1 MMQQNRDR
9 NGRPRNT
16 RPYDLNRDVART
28 SAPSQ
33 NHTPRSTGSS
43 RYGYN
48 GEPLSRP
55 PSRSANGSVRSSR
68 ADNSIQFPTQSQ
80 TRRPAQGQGS
90 NTTQYP
96 SGSRPAGSRPKN
108 AKSGGKQRRPA
119 NNARSGQSSRKNQN
133 HPNAQNHPNRQQPAG
148 SQNQRLRPAQGQGS
162 NTTQYP
168 AGNRPAGSRPKNAKS
183 GGKQRRPA
191 NNARSGQSSRKN
203 QNAQNRPNR
212 QHPAGSQSAPQ
223 QSPARREMRKKRKV
237 TRATLR
243 RRRILRRLTA
253 FAMLLCVI
261 GAGIYLTM
269 TMLFRINSIQVQT
282 PDGKQVTEIAGYS
295 ADSILQRMGVQLE
308 ENIFSFEP
316 GEKAAVLEQNF
327 PLLGSIKVIRDYPNT
342 VVVQVTEAVP
352 AYAVQNGN
360 KWLVISDKW
369 KILSEEST
377 QPEGLCT
384 LYGGKL
390 QDTAPGQAFCLVED
404 ADAASAS
411 GSEAAGSEST
421 ADTGD
426 ARMEALR
433 TLRSKLEEY
442 GLSQDVTRL
451 EVADPEQ
458 LAFLYQDRI
467 SVLLGTLNDLDYKLD
482 RARYVLTNADGKGC
496 GPTDTGRLDFSH
508 TSASSTRKI
517 YFAQGEPTLPSGY
530 VVPPKAEEPAPAE
543 DAADSTDSTEGVEP
557 TDTAEPAAEADTEQL
572 PLTHPDRMTANEE
585 ENPM

>member
-9 NGRPRNT
+9 NGRPRNP

-33 NHTPRSTGSS
+33 NHNTPRSTGSS

-68 ADNSIQFPTQSQ
+68 ADNSIQFPTQPQSQ

-90 NTTQYP
+90 NITQY
-96 SGSRPAGSRPKN
+96 STGNRPAGSRPQN

-119 NNARSGQSSRKNQN
+119 NNARSGQNSRKNQN
-133 HPNAQNHPNRQQPAG
+133 V
-148 SQNQRLRPAQGQGS
+148 
-162 NTTQYP
+162 
-168 AGNRPAGSRPKNAKS
+168 
-183 GGKQRRPA
+183 
-191 NNARSGQSSRKN
+191 
-203 QNAQNRPNR
+203 QNRPNR
-212 QHPAGSQSAPQ
+212 QHSAGSQRLRPLQSAPQ
-223 QSPARREMRKKRKV
+223 TPARREKRKKRKV

-243 RRRILRRLTA
+243 RRRMLRRLTA

-352 AYAVQNGN
+352 AYAVQNGS

-390 QDTAPGQAFCLVED
+390 QDTAPGQGFWFVDD

-411 GSEAAGSEST
+411 GSETAESEST
-421 ADTGD
+421 VSTET

-451 EVADPEQ
+451 EVADTEQ

-543 DAADSTDSTEGVEP
+543 DTADSTESAESADAA
-557 TDTAEPAAEADTEQL
+557 DTTEPAAETDTEQL

>member
-1 MMQQNRDR
+1 MQQNRDR
-9 NGRPRNT
+9 NGRPRNP

-33 NHTPRSTGSS
+33 DHTPRSTGSS

-68 ADNSIQFPTQSQ
+68 ADNSIQFPTQ
-80 TRRPAQGQGS
+80 
-90 NTTQYP
+90 TQP
-96 SGSRPAGSRPKN
+96 
-108 AKSGGKQRRPA
+108 RRPA
-119 NNARSGQSSRKNQN
+119 NNARSGQNSRKNQN
-133 HPNAQNHPNRQQPAG
+133 YQNANRQHPAG
-148 SQNQRLRPAQGQGS
+148 NGQRLRPAQD
-162 NTTQYP
+162 
-168 AGNRPAGSRPKNAKS
+168 
-183 GGKQRRPA
+183 
-191 NNARSGQSSRKN
+191 
-203 QNAQNRPNR
+203 
-212 QHPAGSQSAPQ
+212 APQ

-243 RRRILRRLTA
+243 RRRMLRRLTA

-282 PDGKQVTEIAGYS
+282 PDGKQVTEIAGYT

-390 QDTAPGQAFCLVED
+390 QDTTPGQGFWFVED

-411 GSEAAGSEST
+411 GSETAESESAVST
-421 ADTGD
+421 ET

-451 EVADPEQ
+451 EVADTEQ

-543 DAADSTDSTEGVEP
+543 DTADSTDSAESADAA
-557 TDTAEPAAEADTEQL
+557 DTTEPAAETDTEQL

>member
-1 MMQQNRDR
+1 MQQNRDR

-33 NHTPRSTGSS
+33 DPTPRSTGSS

-55 PSRSANGSVRSSR
+55 PSRSANGSVRASR
-68 ADNSIQFPTQSQ
+68 ADNSIQFPTQTQ
-80 TRRPAQGQGS
+80 TRRPAQGS

-96 SGSRPAGSRPKN
+96 S
-108 AKSGGKQRRPA
+108 
-119 NNARSGQSSRKNQN
+119 
-133 HPNAQNHPNRQQPAG
+133 
-148 SQNQRLRPAQGQGS
+148 
-162 NTTQYP
+162 
-168 AGNRPAGSRPKNAKS
+168 GSRPKNAKS

-203 QNAQNRPNR
+203 QNAQNHPNR
-212 QHPAGSQSAPQ
+212 QHPAASQNQRPRPAQSAPQ

-352 AYAVQNGN
+352 AYAVQNGS

-390 QDTAPGQAFCLVED
+390 QDTTPGQGFWFVDD

-411 GSEAAGSEST
+411 GSEAAESESAVST
-421 ADTGD
+421 EN

-433 TLRSKLEEY
+433 TLVSKLEEY
-442 GLSQDVTRL
+442 GLSQDMTRL
-451 EVADPEQ
+451 EVADTEQ

-543 DAADSTDSTEGVEP
+543 DTADSTESTEGATP
-557 TDTAEPAAEADTEQL
+557 TDTTEPAAETDTEQL
-572 PLTHPDRMTANEE
+572 PLTHPDRMTANVE

>member
-16 RPYDLNRDVART
+16 RPYDLDRDVART

-55 PSRSANGSVRSSR
+55 PSRSANGSVRASR
-68 ADNSIQFPTQSQ
+68 ADNSIQFPTQTQSQ

-96 SGSRPAGSRPKN
+96 SGSRPKN

-133 HPNAQNHPNRQQPAG
+133 HPNRQHPAG
-148 SQNQRLRPAQGQGS
+148 SQNQRLRPAQ
-162 NTTQYP
+162 
-168 AGNRPAGSRPKNAKS
+168 AAL
-183 GGKQRRPA
+183 
-191 NNARSGQSSRKN
+191 
-203 QNAQNRPNR
+203 
-212 QHPAGSQSAPQ
+212 Q
-223 QSPARREMRKKRKV
+223 QSPARREKRKKRKV

-243 RRRILRRLTA
+243 RRRMLRRLTA

-352 AYAVQNGN
+352 AYAVQNGS

-369 KILSEEST
+369 KILSEESA

-390 QDTAPGQAFCLVED
+390 QDTTPGQGFWFVDD

-411 GSEAAGSEST
+411 GSASGSETAESESAVST
-421 ADTGD
+421 ET

-433 TLRSKLEEY
+433 TLVGKLEEY
-442 GLSQDVTRL
+442 SLSQDVTRL
-451 EVADPEQ
+451 EVADTEQ
-458 LAFLYQDRI
+458 IAFLYQDRI

-543 DAADSTDSTEGVEP
+543 DTADSTESTESATP
-557 TDTAEPAAEADTEQL
+557 TDTTEPAADADTEQL

>member
-1 MMQQNRDR
+1 MQQNRDR
-9 NGRPRNT
+9 NGRPRNP

-33 NHTPRSTGSS
+33 DHNTPRSTGSS

-55 PSRSANGSVRSSR
+55 PSRSANGGVRSSR

-80 TRRPAQGQGS
+80 TRRPAQGS

-96 SGSRPAGSRPKN
+96 SGSRPAGSRPKD
-108 AKSGGKQRRPA
+108 AKSGGKQRRP
-119 NNARSGQSSRKNQN
+119 
-133 HPNAQNHPNRQQPAG
+133 
-148 SQNQRLRPAQGQGS
+148 
-162 NTTQYP
+162 T
-168 AGNRPAGSRPKNAKS
+168 
-183 GGKQRRPA
+183 

-352 AYAVQNGN
+352 AYAVQNGS

-390 QDTAPGQAFCLVED
+390 QDTTPGQGFWFVED

-411 GSEAAGSEST
+411 GSESAESEST
-421 ADTGD
+421 VSTET

-451 EVADPEQ
+451 EVADTEQ

-482 RARYVLTNADGKGC
+482 RARYMLNNEDDKGC
-496 GPTDTGRLDFSH
+496 AATDTGRLDFSH
-508 TSASSTRKI
+508 VSAGSTRKI
-517 YFAQGEPTLPSGY
+517 YFAQGDPVLPSGY
-530 VVPPKAEEPAPAE
+530 VVPEKVEPETPEETADSSLTDEAAPQAAPAE
-543 DAADSTDSTEGVEP
+543 DTTPEEI
-557 TDTAEPAAEADTEQL
+557 
-572 PLTHPDRMTANEE
+572 PLTDPARMTANED

>member
-1 MMQQNRDR
+1 MQQNRDR

-16 RPYDLNRDVART
+16 RPYDLNRDVVRT

-33 NHTPRSTGSS
+33 NNNAPRSTGSS

-55 PSRSANGSVRSSR
+55 PSRSANGSVRTSR
-68 ADNSIQFPTQSQ
+68 ADNSIQFPTQPQ

-96 SGSRPAGSRPKN
+96 TGSRPKN

-119 NNARSGQSSRKNQN
+119 NNARSGQNNRKNQN
-133 HPNAQNHPNRQQPAG
+133 H
-148 SQNQRLRPAQGQGS
+148 
-162 NTTQYP
+162 
-168 AGNRPAGSRPKNAKS
+168 
-183 GGKQRRPA
+183 
-191 NNARSGQSSRKN
+191 
-203 QNAQNRPNR
+203 PNR
-212 QHPAGSQSAPQ
+212 QHPAGSGQRLRPAQGAPQ
-223 QSPARREMRKKRKV
+223 QSPARREKRKKRKV

-352 AYAVQNGN
+352 AYAVQNGS

-390 QDTAPGQAFCLVED
+390 QDTTPGQGFWFVDD

-411 GSEAAGSEST
+411 GSETAESESAVST
-421 ADTGD
+421 ET

-433 TLRSKLEEY
+433 TLVGKLEEY

-451 EVADPEQ
+451 EVADTEQ
-458 LAFLYQDRI
+458 IAFLYQDRI
-467 SVLLGTLNDLDYKLD
+467 SVLLGTLNDLEYKLD

-543 DAADSTDSTEGVEP
+543 DTADSTESTEGTTP
-557 TDTAEPAAEADTEQL
+557 TDTTEPAADADTGQL
-572 PLTHPDRMTANEE
+572 PLTHPDRMTANVE

>member
-1 MMQQNRDR
+1 MQQNRDR

-16 RPYDLNRDVART
+16 RPYDLNRDVVRT

-33 NHTPRSTGSS
+33 DHTPRSTGSS

-80 TRRPAQGQGS
+80 TRRPA
-90 NTTQYP
+90 
-96 SGSRPAGSRPKN
+96 GSRPKN

-119 NNARSGQSSRKNQN
+119 NNARSGQNNRKNQ
-133 HPNAQNHPNRQQPAG
+133 NAQNHPNRQHPAA
-148 SQNQRLRPAQGQGS
+148 SQSQRLRPA
-162 NTTQYP
+162 
-168 AGNRPAGSRPKNAKS
+168 
-183 GGKQRRPA
+183 
-191 NNARSGQSSRKN
+191 
-203 QNAQNRPNR
+203 
-212 QHPAGSQSAPQ
+212 QSAPQ

-243 RRRILRRLTA
+243 RRRMLRRLTA

-282 PDGKQVTEIAGYS
+282 PDGKQVTEIAGYT

-390 QDTAPGQAFCLVED
+390 QDTTPGQGFWFVED

-411 GSEAAGSEST
+411 GSETAESESAVST
-421 ADTGD
+421 ETD
-426 ARMEALR
+426 RMEALR

-451 EVADPEQ
+451 EVADTEQ

-543 DAADSTDSTEGVEP
+543 DAADSTESAES
-557 TDTAEPAAEADTEQL
+557 TDTADTTEPAADADTKQL

>member
-33 NHTPRSTGSS
+33 DHTPRSTGSS

-68 ADNSIQFPTQSQ
+68 ADNSIQFPTQPQSQ

-96 SGSRPAGSRPKN
+96 AGSRPAGSRPKN

-119 NNARSGQSSRKNQN
+119 NNAC
-133 HPNAQNHPNRQQPAG
+133 
-148 SQNQRLRPAQGQGS
+148 
-162 NTTQYP
+162 
-168 AGNRPAGSRPKNAKS
+168 
-183 GGKQRRPA
+183 
-191 NNARSGQSSRKN
+191 SGQSSRKN

-243 RRRILRRLTA
+243 RRRMLRRLTA

-369 KILSEEST
+369 KILSEESA

-390 QDTAPGQAFCLVED
+390 QDTTPGQAFCLVED

-426 ARMEALR
+426 ARMEALS
-433 TLRSKLEEY
+433 TLVSKLEEY

-451 EVADPEQ
+451 EVADTEQ
-458 LAFLYQDRI
+458 IAFLYQDRI

>member
-33 NHTPRSTGSS
+33 DHTPRSTGSS

-80 TRRPAQGQGS
+80 TRRPAQGS

-96 SGSRPAGSRPKN
+96 SGSRPKN

-119 NNARSGQSSRKNQN
+119 NNARSGQNSQKNQN
-133 HPNAQNHPNRQQPAG
+133 
-148 SQNQRLRPAQGQGS
+148 
-162 NTTQYP
+162 Y
-168 AGNRPAGSRPKNAKS
+168 
-183 GGKQRRPA
+183 
-191 NNARSGQSSRKN
+191 
-203 QNAQNRPNR
+203 QNANR
-212 QHPAGSQSAPQ
+212 QHPAGSGQRLRPAQSAPQ
-223 QSPARREMRKKRKV
+223 QSPARREQRKKRKV

-243 RRRILRRLTA
+243 RRRMLRRLTA

-352 AYAVQNGN
+352 AYAVQNGS

-390 QDTAPGQAFCLVED
+390 QDTTPGQGFWFVDD

-411 GSEAAGSEST
+411 GSASGSEAAESESAVST
-421 ADTGD
+421 ET

-433 TLRSKLEEY
+433 TLVGKLGEY

-451 EVADPEQ
+451 EVADTEQ

-543 DAADSTDSTEGVEP
+543 DTADSTESTEDATP
-557 TDTAEPAAEADTEQL
+557 TDTTEPAADTDTEQL
-572 PLTHPDRMTANEE
+572 PLTHPDRMTANVE

>member
-1 MMQQNRDR
+1 MQQNRDR
-9 NGRPRNT
+9 NGRPRNP
-16 RPYDLNRDVART
+16 RPYDLNRDVACT

-33 NHTPRSTGSS
+33 DHTPRSTGSS

-68 ADNSIQFPTQSQ
+68 ADNSIQFPTQTQSQ
-80 TRRPAQGQGS
+80 PRRPAQGQGS

-133 HPNAQNHPNRQQPAG
+133 HPNRQQPAG
-148 SQNQRLRPAQGQGS
+148 SQNQRLRPAQ
-162 NTTQYP
+162 T
-168 AGNRPAGSRPKNAKS
+168 
-183 GGKQRRPA
+183 
-191 NNARSGQSSRKN
+191 
-203 QNAQNRPNR
+203 
-212 QHPAGSQSAPQ
+212 APQ

-390 QDTAPGQAFCLVED
+390 QDTTPGQGFWFVDD

-411 GSEAAGSEST
+411 GSETAESESAVST
-421 ADTGD
+421 ET

-451 EVADPEQ
+451 EVADTEQ

-543 DAADSTDSTEGVEP
+543 DTADSTDSAES
-557 TDTAEPAAEADTEQL
+557 TDTADTTEPAADADTEQL

>member
-1 MMQQNRDR
+1 MQQNRDR

-33 NHTPRSTGSS
+33 NHTPRSTGGS

-55 PSRSANGSVRSSR
+55 PSRSANGSVRASR
-68 ADNSIQFPTQSQ
+68 ADNSIQFPTQTQ
-80 TRRPAQGQGS
+80 PRRPAQGQGS
-90 NTTQYP
+90 NTTQY
-96 SGSRPAGSRPKN
+96 PAGSRPKN

-133 HPNAQNHPNRQQPAG
+133 HPNAQNHPNRQHPAA
-148 SQNQRLRPAQGQGS
+148 SQNQRLRPA
-162 NTTQYP
+162 
-168 AGNRPAGSRPKNAKS
+168 
-183 GGKQRRPA
+183 
-191 NNARSGQSSRKN
+191 
-203 QNAQNRPNR
+203 
-212 QHPAGSQSAPQ
+212 QSAPQ
-223 QSPARREMRKKRKV
+223 QSPARREKRKKRKV

-352 AYAVQNGN
+352 AYAVQNGS

-390 QDTAPGQAFCLVED
+390 QDTTPGQGFWFVED

-421 ADTGD
+421 ADTED

-433 TLRSKLEEY
+433 TLVSKLEEY

-451 EVADPEQ
+451 EVADTEQ

-530 VVPPKAEEPAPAE
+530 VVPPKAEETAPAE
-543 DAADSTDSTEGVEP
+543 DAADSTESTD
-557 TDTAEPAAEADTEQL
+557 TADTAEPAAETDTEQL
-572 PLTHPDRMTANEE
+572 PLTHPDRMTANVE

>member
-9 NGRPRNT
+9 NGRRRNT
-16 RPYDLNRDVART
+16 RPYDLDRDVART

-55 PSRSANGSVRSSR
+55 PSRSANGSVRASR
-68 ADNSIQFPTQSQ
+68 ADNSIQFPTQTQSQ

-90 NTTQYP
+90 NTTQY
-96 SGSRPAGSRPKN
+96 PAGSRPKN

-133 HPNAQNHPNRQQPAG
+133 HPNRQHPAG
-148 SQNQRLRPAQGQGS
+148 SQNQRLRPAQ
-162 NTTQYP
+162 
-168 AGNRPAGSRPKNAKS
+168 AAL
-183 GGKQRRPA
+183 
-191 NNARSGQSSRKN
+191 
-203 QNAQNRPNR
+203 
-212 QHPAGSQSAPQ
+212 Q
-223 QSPARREMRKKRKV
+223 QSPARREKRKKRKV

-243 RRRILRRLTA
+243 RRRMLRRLTA

-352 AYAVQNGN
+352 AYAVQNGS

-369 KILSEEST
+369 KILSEESA

-390 QDTAPGQAFCLVED
+390 QDTTPGQGFWFVDD

-411 GSEAAGSEST
+411 GSASGSETAESESAVST
-421 ADTGD
+421 ET

-433 TLRSKLEEY
+433 TLVGKLEEY
-442 GLSQDVTRL
+442 SLSQDVTRL
-451 EVADPEQ
+451 EVADTEQ
-458 LAFLYQDRI
+458 IAFLYQDRI

-543 DAADSTDSTEGVEP
+543 DTADSTESTESATP
-557 TDTAEPAAEADTEQL
+557 TDTTEPAADADTEQL

>member
-1 MMQQNRDR
+1 MQQNRDR
-9 NGRPRNT
+9 NGRPRNA

-33 NHTPRSTGSS
+33 DHTPRSTGSS

-119 NNARSGQSSRKNQN
+119 NNARSGQN
-133 HPNAQNHPNRQQPAG
+133 
-148 SQNQRLRPAQGQGS
+148 SQNQRLRPAQG
-162 NTTQYP
+162 
-168 AGNRPAGSRPKNAKS
+168 
-183 GGKQRRPA
+183 
-191 NNARSGQSSRKN
+191 
-203 QNAQNRPNR
+203 
-212 QHPAGSQSAPQ
+212 APQ

-243 RRRILRRLTA
+243 RRRMLRRLTA

-282 PDGKQVTEIAGYS
+282 PDGKQVTEIAGYT

-390 QDTAPGQAFCLVED
+390 QDTTPGQGFWFVDD

-411 GSEAAGSEST
+411 GSETAESEST
-421 ADTGD
+421 VSTET

-451 EVADPEQ
+451 EVADTEQ

-543 DAADSTDSTEGVEP
+543 DTADSTESTESA
-557 TDTAEPAAEADTEQL
+557 DTADTTEPAAGADTEQL

>member
-1 MMQQNRDR
+1 MQQYGNNGRPYDQNRDSLR
-9 NGRPRNT
+9 SSGSSQ
-16 RPYDLNRDVART
+16 RT
-28 SAPSQ
+28 
-33 NHTPRSTGSS
+33 TPPNDGASDTS
-43 RYGYN
+43 RYGFN

-55 PSRSANGSVRSSR
+55 PARTANGTVRR
-68 ADNSIQFPTQSQ
+68 TRTDNSIEFPTQPRPVRDTGSAARRPAGQ
-80 TRRPAQGQGS
+80 RSTAQRPRSSGGQNRRPAQ
-90 NTTQYP
+90 
-96 SGSRPAGSRPKN
+96 
-108 AKSGGKQRRPA
+108 RPA
-119 NNARSGQSSRKNQN
+119 NRNGRPAQNSRSAARLQQQGQGYNKNQK
-133 HPNAQNHPNRQQPAG
+133 
-148 SQNQRLRPAQGQGS
+148 LRPAPQRD
-162 NTTQYP
+162 
-168 AGNRPAGSRPKNAKS
+168 A
-183 GGKQRRPA
+183 QRRE
-191 NNARSGQSSRKN
+191 G
-203 QNAQNRPNR
+203 
-212 QHPAGSQSAPQ
+212 
-223 QSPARREMRKKRKV
+223 RKKRRL
-237 TRATLR
+237 TRAALKR
-243 RRRILRRLTA
+243 RRMLRRLMDFVT
-253 FAMLLCVI
+253 LLAVI
-261 GAGIYLTM
+261 AAGVYLTM
-269 TMLFRINSIQVQT
+269 TMLFKIGTIQVQT
-282 PDGKQVTEIAGYS
+282 ADGTVVQEVGGYS
-295 ADSILQRMGVQLE
+295 SSQILQALGVQTE

-352 AYAVQNGN
+352 AYAVQNGS

-411 GSEAAGSEST
+411 GSEAAGSESAVST
-421 ADTGD
+421 ET

-433 TLRSKLEEY
+433 TLVSKLEEY

-451 EVADPEQ
+451 EVADTEQ
-458 LAFLYQDRI
+458 IAFLYQDRI

-530 VVPPKAEEPAPAE
+530 VVPPKVEEPAPAE
-543 DAADSTDSTEGVEP
+543 DAADSTDSTDSTESADAA
-557 TDTAEPAAEADTEQL
+557 DTTEPAADADTEQL

>member
-1 MMQQNRDR
+1 MQQNRDR

-33 NHTPRSTGSS
+33 DHTPRSTGSS

-55 PSRSANGSVRSSR
+55 PSRSANGSVRASR
-68 ADNSIQFPTQSQ
+68 ADNSIQFPTQTQSQ
-80 TRRPAQGQGS
+80 TRRPAQGS

-96 SGSRPAGSRPKN
+96 SGSRPKN

-119 NNARSGQSSRKNQN
+119 NNARSGQNSRKNQ
-133 HPNAQNHPNRQQPAG
+133 NAQNHPNRQHPAA
-148 SQNQRLRPAQGQGS
+148 SQNQRLRPA
-162 NTTQYP
+162 
-168 AGNRPAGSRPKNAKS
+168 
-183 GGKQRRPA
+183 
-191 NNARSGQSSRKN
+191 
-203 QNAQNRPNR
+203 
-212 QHPAGSQSAPQ
+212 QSAPQ

-243 RRRILRRLTA
+243 RRRMLRRLTA

-352 AYAVQNGN
+352 AYAVQNGS

-390 QDTAPGQAFCLVED
+390 QDTTPGQGFWFVDD

-411 GSEAAGSEST
+411 GSEAAESESAVST
-421 ADTGD
+421 ET

-433 TLRSKLEEY
+433 TLVSKLEEY
-442 GLSQDVTRL
+442 GLSQDMTRL
-451 EVADPEQ
+451 EVADTEQ

-543 DAADSTDSTEGVEP
+543 DTADSTESTEGATP
-557 TDTAEPAAEADTEQL
+557 TDTAEPAAETDTEQL
-572 PLTHPDRMTANEE
+572 PLTHPDRMTANVE

>member
-1 MMQQNRDR
+1 MQQNRDR

-33 NHTPRSTGSS
+33 DHTPRSTGSS

-55 PSRSANGSVRSSR
+55 PSRSANGSVRASR
-68 ADNSIQFPTQSQ
+68 ADNSIQFPTQTQSQ
-80 TRRPAQGQGS
+80 TRRPAQGS

-96 SGSRPAGSRPKN
+96 SGSRPKN

-119 NNARSGQSSRKNQN
+119 NNARSGQNSRKNQ
-133 HPNAQNHPNRQQPAG
+133 NAQNHPNRQHPAG
-148 SQNQRLRPAQGQGS
+148 NGQPLRPAQ
-162 NTTQYP
+162 
-168 AGNRPAGSRPKNAKS
+168 A
-183 GGKQRRPA
+183 
-191 NNARSGQSSRKN
+191 
-203 QNAQNRPNR
+203 
-212 QHPAGSQSAPQ
+212 APQ
-223 QSPARREMRKKRKV
+223 QSPARREKRKKRKV

-243 RRRILRRLTA
+243 RRRMLRRLTA

-352 AYAVQNGN
+352 AYAVQNGS

-390 QDTAPGQAFCLVED
+390 QDTTPGQGFRFVD
-404 ADAASAS
+404 DVDAASAS
-411 GSEAAGSEST
+411 GSEAAESESAVST
-421 ADTGD
+421 EN

-433 TLRSKLEEY
+433 TLVSKLEEY
-442 GLSQDVTRL
+442 GLSQDMTRL
-451 EVADPEQ
+451 EVADTEQ

-543 DAADSTDSTEGVEP
+543 DTADSTESTEGATP
-557 TDTAEPAAEADTEQL
+557 TDTTEPAAETDTEQL
-572 PLTHPDRMTANEE
+572 PLTHPDRMTANVE

>member
-1 MMQQNRDR
+1 MQQNRDR

-28 SAPSQ
+28 SAPTQ
-33 NHTPRSTGSS
+33 DHTPRSTGSS

-55 PSRSANGSVRSSR
+55 PSRSANGSVRASR
-68 ADNSIQFPTQSQ
+68 ADNSIQFPTQ
-80 TRRPAQGQGS
+80 TRRPAQGS

-96 SGSRPAGSRPKN
+96 SGSRPKN

-119 NNARSGQSSRKNQN
+119 NNARSGQNSRKNQ
-133 HPNAQNHPNRQQPAG
+133 NAQNHPNRQHPAG
-148 SQNQRLRPAQGQGS
+148 SGQRLRPAQ
-162 NTTQYP
+162 
-168 AGNRPAGSRPKNAKS
+168 A
-183 GGKQRRPA
+183 
-191 NNARSGQSSRKN
+191 
-203 QNAQNRPNR
+203 
-212 QHPAGSQSAPQ
+212 APQ
-223 QSPARREMRKKRKV
+223 QSPARREKRKKRKV

-243 RRRILRRLTA
+243 RRRMLRRLTA

-308 ENIFSFEP
+308 ENILSFEP

-352 AYAVQNGN
+352 AYAVQNGS

-390 QDTAPGQAFCLVED
+390 QDTTPGQGFWFVDD

-411 GSEAAGSEST
+411 GSEAAESESAVST
-421 ADTGD
+421 ET

-433 TLRSKLEEY
+433 TLVSKLEEY
-442 GLSQDVTRL
+442 GLSQDMTRL
-451 EVADPEQ
+451 EVADTEQ

-530 VVPPKAEEPAPAE
+530 VVPPKAE
-543 DAADSTDSTEGVEP
+543 DTADSTESTEGATP
-557 TDTAEPAAEADTEQL
+557 TDTTEPAAETDTEQL
-572 PLTHPDRMTANEE
+572 PLTHPDRMTANVE

>member
-1 MMQQNRDR
+1 MQQNRDR

-55 PSRSANGSVRSSR
+55 PSRSANGSVRASR
-68 ADNSIQFPTQSQ
+68 ADNSIQFPTQTQSQ
-80 TRRPAQGQGS
+80 P
-90 NTTQYP
+90 
-96 SGSRPAGSRPKN
+96 
-108 AKSGGKQRRPA
+108 
-119 NNARSGQSSRKNQN
+119 
-133 HPNAQNHPNRQQPAG
+133 H
-148 SQNQRLRPAQGQGS
+148 RPAQGQGS

-203 QNAQNRPNR
+203 QSHPNA
-212 QHPAGSQSAPQ
+212 QHPAASQNQRLRPAQSAPQ
-223 QSPARREMRKKRKV
+223 QSPARREKRKKRKV

-352 AYAVQNGN
+352 AYAVQNGS

-390 QDTAPGQAFCLVED
+390 QDTAPGQGFWFVED
-404 ADAASAS
+404 ADAASTS
-411 GSEAAGSEST
+411 GSESAESESAVST
-421 ADTGD
+421 ET

-433 TLRSKLEEY
+433 TLVGKLEEY

-451 EVADPEQ
+451 EVADTEQ

-543 DAADSTDSTEGVEP
+543 DAADSTDSAES
-557 TDTAEPAAEADTEQL
+557 TDTADTTEPAADTDTGQL
-572 PLTHPDRMTANEE
+572 PLTHPDRMTANVE

>member
-1 MMQQNRDR
+1 MQQNRDR

-28 SAPSQ
+28 SVPSQ
-33 NHTPRSTGSS
+33 DHTPRSTGSS

-55 PSRSANGSVRSSR
+55 PSRSANGGVRSSR
-68 ADNSIQFPTQSQ
+68 VDNSIQFPTQSQ
-80 TRRPAQGQGS
+80 TRRPAQGS

-108 AKSGGKQRRPA
+108 AKSGGKQHRPA
-119 NNARSGQSSRKNQN
+119 NNARSGQNNRKNQN
-133 HPNAQNHPNRQQPAG
+133 YQNANRQHPADNG
-148 SQNQRLRPAQGQGS
+148 QRLRPAQ
-162 NTTQYP
+162 T
-168 AGNRPAGSRPKNAKS
+168 
-183 GGKQRRPA
+183 
-191 NNARSGQSSRKN
+191 
-203 QNAQNRPNR
+203 
-212 QHPAGSQSAPQ
+212 APQ

-243 RRRILRRLTA
+243 RRRMLRRLTT

-352 AYAVQNGN
+352 AYAVQNGS

-377 QPEGLCT
+377 QPEELCT

-390 QDTAPGQAFCLVED
+390 QDTAPGQVFCLVED

-426 ARMEALR
+426 ARMEALS
-433 TLRSKLEEY
+433 TLVSKLEEY

-451 EVADPEQ
+451 EVADTEQ
-458 LAFLYQDRI
+458 IAFLYQDRI

-530 VVPPKAEEPAPAE
+530 VVPPKVEGPAPAE
-543 DAADSTDSTEGVEP
+543 DAADSTDSTDSTESADAA
-557 TDTAEPAAEADTEQL
+557 DTTEPAAEADTEQL

>member
-1 MMQQNRDR
+1 MQQNRDR

-33 NHTPRSTGSS
+33 DHTPRSTGSS

-55 PSRSANGSVRSSR
+55 PSRSANGSVRASR
-68 ADNSIQFPTQSQ
+68 ADNSIQFPTQTQSQ
-80 TRRPAQGQGS
+80 TCRPAQGS

-96 SGSRPAGSRPKN
+96 SGSRPKN

-119 NNARSGQSSRKNQN
+119 NNARSGQNSRKNQ
-133 HPNAQNHPNRQQPAG
+133 NAQNHPNRQHPAG
-148 SQNQRLRPAQGQGS
+148 NGQPLRPAQ
-162 NTTQYP
+162 
-168 AGNRPAGSRPKNAKS
+168 A
-183 GGKQRRPA
+183 
-191 NNARSGQSSRKN
+191 
-203 QNAQNRPNR
+203 
-212 QHPAGSQSAPQ
+212 APQ
-223 QSPARREMRKKRKV
+223 QSPARREKRKKRKV

-352 AYAVQNGN
+352 AYAVQNGS

-390 QDTAPGQAFCLVED
+390 QDTTPGQGFWFVDDE
-404 ADAASAS
+404 DAASAS
-411 GSEAAGSEST
+411 GSEAAESESAVST
-421 ADTGD
+421 ET

-433 TLRSKLEEY
+433 TLVSKLEEY
-442 GLSQDVTRL
+442 GLSQDMTRL
-451 EVADPEQ
+451 EVADTEQ

-543 DAADSTDSTEGVEP
+543 DTADSTESTEGATP
-557 TDTAEPAAEADTEQL
+557 TDTAEPAAETDTEQL
-572 PLTHPDRMTANEE
+572 PLTHPDRMTANVE

>member
-1 MMQQNRDR
+1 MQQNRDR

-33 NHTPRSTGSS
+33 DHTPRSTGSS

-55 PSRSANGSVRSSR
+55 PSRSANGSVRASR
-68 ADNSIQFPTQSQ
+68 ADNSIQFPTQTQSQ
-80 TRRPAQGQGS
+80 TRRPAQGS

-96 SGSRPAGSRPKN
+96 SGSRPKN

-119 NNARSGQSSRKNQN
+119 NNARSGQNSRKNQ
-133 HPNAQNHPNRQQPAG
+133 NAQNHPNRQHPAG
-148 SQNQRLRPAQGQGS
+148 NGQPLRPAQ
-162 NTTQYP
+162 
-168 AGNRPAGSRPKNAKS
+168 A
-183 GGKQRRPA
+183 
-191 NNARSGQSSRKN
+191 
-203 QNAQNRPNR
+203 
-212 QHPAGSQSAPQ
+212 APQ
-223 QSPARREMRKKRKV
+223 QSPARREKRKKRKV

-243 RRRILRRLTA
+243 RRRMLRRLTA

-352 AYAVQNGN
+352 AYAVQNGS

-390 QDTAPGQAFCLVED
+390 QDTTPGQGFWFVDD

-411 GSEAAGSEST
+411 GSEAAESESAVST
-421 ADTGD
+421 ET

-433 TLRSKLEEY
+433 TLVSKLEEY
-442 GLSQDVTRL
+442 GLSQDMTRL
-451 EVADPEQ
+451 EVADTEQ

-530 VVPPKAEEPAPAE
+530 VVPPKAE
-543 DAADSTDSTEGVEP
+543 DTADSTESTEGATP
-557 TDTAEPAAEADTEQL
+557 TDTTEPAAETDTEQL
-572 PLTHPDRMTANEE
+572 PLTHPDRMTANVE

>member
-1 MMQQNRDR
+1 MQQNRDR

-33 NHTPRSTGSS
+33 DPTPRSTGSS

-55 PSRSANGSVRSSR
+55 PSRSANGSVRASR
-68 ADNSIQFPTQSQ
+68 ADNSIQFPTQTQSQ
-80 TRRPAQGQGS
+80 TRRPAQGS

-96 SGSRPAGSRPKN
+96 SGSRPKN

-119 NNARSGQSSRKNQN
+119 NNARSGQNSRKNQ
-133 HPNAQNHPNRQQPAG
+133 NAQNHPNRQHPAA
-148 SQNQRLRPAQGQGS
+148 SQNQRPRPA
-162 NTTQYP
+162 
-168 AGNRPAGSRPKNAKS
+168 
-183 GGKQRRPA
+183 
-191 NNARSGQSSRKN
+191 
-203 QNAQNRPNR
+203 
-212 QHPAGSQSAPQ
+212 QSAPQ

-243 RRRILRRLTA
+243 RRRMLRRLTA

-352 AYAVQNGN
+352 AYAVQNGS

-390 QDTAPGQAFCLVED
+390 QDTTPGQGFWFVDD

-411 GSEAAGSEST
+411 GSEAAESESAVST
-421 ADTGD
+421 EN

-433 TLRSKLEEY
+433 TLVSKLEEY
-442 GLSQDVTRL
+442 GLSQDMTRL
-451 EVADPEQ
+451 EVADTEQ

-543 DAADSTDSTEGVEP
+543 DTADSTESTEGATP
-557 TDTAEPAAEADTEQL
+557 TDTTEPATETDTEQL
-572 PLTHPDRMTANEE
+572 PLTHPDRMTANVE

>member
-16 RPYDLNRDVART
+16 RPYDLDRDVART

-33 NHTPRSTGSS
+33 DHTPRSTGSS

-55 PSRSANGSVRSSR
+55 PSRSANGSVRASR
-68 ADNSIQFPTQSQ
+68 ADNSIQFPTQTQSQ

-96 SGSRPAGSRPKN
+96 SGSRPKN

-133 HPNAQNHPNRQQPAG
+133 HPNRQHPAG
-148 SQNQRLRPAQGQGS
+148 SQNQRLRPAQ
-162 NTTQYP
+162 
-168 AGNRPAGSRPKNAKS
+168 AAL
-183 GGKQRRPA
+183 
-191 NNARSGQSSRKN
+191 
-203 QNAQNRPNR
+203 
-212 QHPAGSQSAPQ
+212 Q
-223 QSPARREMRKKRKV
+223 QSPARREKRKKRKV

-243 RRRILRRLTA
+243 RRRMLRRLTA

-352 AYAVQNGN
+352 AYAVQNGS

-369 KILSEEST
+369 KILSEESA

-390 QDTAPGQAFCLVED
+390 QDTTPGQGFWFVDD

-411 GSEAAGSEST
+411 GSASGSETAESESAVST
-421 ADTGD
+421 ET

-433 TLRSKLEEY
+433 TLVGKLEEY

-451 EVADPEQ
+451 EVADTEQ
-458 LAFLYQDRI
+458 IAFLYQDRI

-543 DAADSTDSTEGVEP
+543 DTADSTESTESATP
-557 TDTAEPAAEADTEQL
+557 TDTTEPAADADTEQL

>member
-16 RPYDLNRDVART
+16 RPYDLDRDVART

-55 PSRSANGSVRSSR
+55 PSRSANGSVRASR
-68 ADNSIQFPTQSQ
+68 ADNSIQFPTQTQSQ
-80 TRRPAQGQGS
+80 TRRPAQGS

-96 SGSRPAGSRPKN
+96 SGSRPKN

-133 HPNAQNHPNRQQPAG
+133 HPNRQHPAG
-148 SQNQRLRPAQGQGS
+148 SQNQRLRPAQ
-162 NTTQYP
+162 
-168 AGNRPAGSRPKNAKS
+168 AAL
-183 GGKQRRPA
+183 
-191 NNARSGQSSRKN
+191 
-203 QNAQNRPNR
+203 
-212 QHPAGSQSAPQ
+212 Q
-223 QSPARREMRKKRKV
+223 QSPARREKRKKRKV

-243 RRRILRRLTA
+243 RRRMLRRLTA

-352 AYAVQNGN
+352 AYAVQNGS

-369 KILSEEST
+369 KILSEESA

-390 QDTAPGQAFCLVED
+390 QDTTPGQGFWFVDD

-411 GSEAAGSEST
+411 GSASGSETAESESAVST
-421 ADTGD
+421 ET

-433 TLRSKLEEY
+433 TLVGKLEEY

-451 EVADPEQ
+451 EVADTEQ
-458 LAFLYQDRI
+458 IAFLYQDRI

-543 DAADSTDSTEGVEP
+543 DTADSTQSTESATP
-557 TDTAEPAAEADTEQL
+557 TDTTEPAADADTEQL

>member
-1 MMQQNRDR
+1 MQQNRDR

-55 PSRSANGSVRSSR
+55 PSRSANGSVRASR
-68 ADNSIQFPTQSQ
+68 ADNSIQFPTQPQSQ

-133 HPNAQNHPNRQQPAG
+133 RPNAQNHPNRQHPAG
-148 SQNQRLRPAQGQGS
+148 SQNENQRLRPA
-162 NTTQYP
+162 
-168 AGNRPAGSRPKNAKS
+168 
-183 GGKQRRPA
+183 
-191 NNARSGQSSRKN
+191 
-203 QNAQNRPNR
+203 
-212 QHPAGSQSAPQ
+212 QSAPQ
-223 QSPARREMRKKRKV
+223 QSPARREKRKKRKV

-243 RRRILRRLTA
+243 RRRMLRRLTA

-352 AYAVQNGN
+352 AYAVQNGS

-390 QDTAPGQAFCLVED
+390 QDTTPGQGFWFVED

-411 GSEAAGSEST
+411 GSETAESESAVST
-421 ADTGD
+421 ET

-433 TLRSKLEEY
+433 TLVSKLEEY

-451 EVADPEQ
+451 EVADTEQ

-543 DAADSTDSTEGVEP
+543 DTADSTENTEDATP
-557 TDTAEPAAEADTEQL
+557 TDTTEPAADADAEQL

>member
-16 RPYDLNRDVART
+16 RPYDLNRDVVRT

-33 NHTPRSTGSS
+33 NNTPRSTGSS

-55 PSRSANGSVRSSR
+55 PSRSANGSVRASR
-68 ADNSIQFPTQSQ
+68 ADNSIQFPTQPQ

-90 NTTQYP
+90 NTAQ

-108 AKSGGKQRRPA
+108 AKSGGKQR
-119 NNARSGQSSRKNQN
+119 SRKPQN
-133 HPNAQNHPNRQQPAG
+133 YPNVQNHPNRQHPAD
-148 SQNQRLRPAQGQGS
+148 SQNQRLRPAQS
-162 NTTQYP
+162 
-168 AGNRPAGSRPKNAKS
+168 AG
-183 GGKQRRPA
+183 
-191 NNARSGQSSRKN
+191 
-203 QNAQNRPNR
+203 
-212 QHPAGSQSAPQ
+212 Q

-243 RRRILRRLTA
+243 RRRMLRRLTA

-269 TMLFRINSIQVQT
+269 TMLFRISSIQVQT
-282 PDGKQVTEIAGYS
+282 PDGKQVTEIAGYT

-352 AYAVQNGN
+352 AYAVQNGS

-390 QDTAPGQAFCLVED
+390 QDTTPGQGFWFVDD

-411 GSEAAGSEST
+411 GSESAESEST
-421 ADTGD
+421 VSTET

-451 EVADPEQ
+451 EVADTEQ

-508 TSASSTRKI
+508 TSAGSTRKI

-543 DAADSTDSTEGVEP
+543 DTADSTESTGG
-557 TDTAEPAAEADTEQL
+557 AEPADTTEPAADADAEQL
-572 PLTHPDRMTANEE
+572 PLTHPDRMTADVE

>member
-33 NHTPRSTGSS
+33 DHTPRSTGSS

-55 PSRSANGSVRSSR
+55 PSRSANGSVRASR
-68 ADNSIQFPTQSQ
+68 ADNSIQFPTQPQ

-90 NTTQYP
+90 NTAQ

-108 AKSGGKQRRPA
+108 AKSGGKQR
-119 NNARSGQSSRKNQN
+119 SRKPQN
-133 HPNAQNHPNRQQPAG
+133 YPNVQNHPNRQHPAD
-148 SQNQRLRPAQGQGS
+148 SQNQRLRPAQS
-162 NTTQYP
+162 
-168 AGNRPAGSRPKNAKS
+168 AG
-183 GGKQRRPA
+183 
-191 NNARSGQSSRKN
+191 
-203 QNAQNRPNR
+203 
-212 QHPAGSQSAPQ
+212 Q

-243 RRRILRRLTA
+243 RRRMLRRLTA

-269 TMLFRINSIQVQT
+269 TMLFRISSIQVQT
-282 PDGKQVTEIAGYS
+282 PDGKQVSEIAGYT

-352 AYAVQNGN
+352 AYAVQNGS

-390 QDTAPGQAFCLVED
+390 QDTTPGQGFWFVDD

-411 GSEAAGSEST
+411 GSESAESEST
-421 ADTGD
+421 VSTET

-451 EVADPEQ
+451 EVADTEQ

-543 DAADSTDSTEGVEP
+543 DAADSTDSAES
-557 TDTAEPAAEADTEQL
+557 TDTADTTEPAAETDTEQL